1 MDVEINP
8 PSLESNMK
16 QEDAGSVTTFENAEM
31 DAAKIMMSRF
41 DSNITHAKGGQDED
55 VNGDEM
61 MLSHSVG
68 CLLYDILVQGNETYQ
83 IMNNSE
89 PPQKKRRGNS
99 LSDLASNLVSA
110 RSDFFAKYIP
120 LLELGFSSSLH
131 LLIDGLIK
139 VCIIYLQFVN
149 LYHYHY
155 LMTILLCPH

>member
-16 QEDAGSVTTFENAEM
+16 REDAGSVTTFENAEM

-41 DSNITHAKGGQDED
+41 DSNITQAKGGQDED
-55 VNGDEM
+55 ENGDEM

-120 LLELGFSSSLH
+120 LLELVFSSSLH

-139 VCIIYLQFVN
+139 VCIHGV
-149 LYHYHY
+149 
-155 LMTILLCPH
+155 